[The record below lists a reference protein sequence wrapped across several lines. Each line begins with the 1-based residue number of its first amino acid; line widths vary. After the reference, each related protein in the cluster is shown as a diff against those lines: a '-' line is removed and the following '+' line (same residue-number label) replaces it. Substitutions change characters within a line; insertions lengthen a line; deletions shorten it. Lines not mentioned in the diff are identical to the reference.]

1 MKTKLILCGLFG
13 VAFAALCGIT
23 NKPALIGLH
32 QSARVQAAAQTPT
45 FNKEVARIFQTSC
58 QNCHSPGEVAPFSL
72 LTYKEARPWARAI
85 REAVIKREMPP
96 WKPQAGCGDFQ
107 NSTALTQADINT
119 IAAWVDAGAPEG
131 NAADLPAPRTFP
143 ETWPQGEPDLI
154 VTPEED
160 FTPPQG
166 KDAYRCFSIPVSQ
179 LRGSR
184 FLQGVDVQ
192 PGNRKIVHHVLAFSD
207 ATGQSAALDAQDA
220 GPGYSCFGGPGFELD
235 DDSNILGAWAPGA
248 SGEFVPA
255 GTGIKL
261 SVTPQARVVIQV
273 HYHPTGEVESDRTSV
288 GFYFARQP
296 VKQEAYLLGLEND
309 SFLIPA
315 GATNY
320 VVTQQ
325 AQLPP
330 GLSLKL
336 LNILPHMHLLGRQIK
351 VEYTL
356 PNSSAPNC
364 LINIPDWDFDWQSAY
379 SYKTPVSIPSG
390 SQVKLTAVY
399 DNSANNPRNPNSP
412 PKPVGYGEETTDEM
426 ALAFLRA
433 TVDGDSV
440 KPSTPSVFD
449 VIADAAGNLAAGG
462 AGWLPGADLL
472 VNGRRVRDTRLMNG
486 QLISPAVWKAFAAP
500 GQAVNVAIINPDGYV
515 SNERS
520 FTRNVTARPLAVV
533 SAAGYQPDFS
543 TPGSIAAAFG
553 EGLAISTLAANATP
567 LPTTLGGT
575 RIFVN
580 GVAAQLFFVSPRQ
593 INFQF
598 PTETFAGT
606 AVVEVELNGQL
617 QARGTLMLGRIRPA
631 IFTANGSGTGA
642 PAAVATRDGIN
653 YYAVGNPN
661 GQPNP
666 VNAGDVLVL
675 FGTGFQQGNRE
686 TAKVTIGGRAAEVL
700 YAGRQGQFI
709 GADQLNIQIPPGLS
723 GLVDA
728 NVEFNG
734 RAANPVKLLVR

>member
-1 MKTKLILCGLFG
+1 MKLKLKLWVSCSMVMVTICVI
-13 VAFAALCGIT
+13 VATRLAM
-23 NKPALIGLH
+23 
-32 QSARVQAAAQTPT
+32 VEAAAQAPT
-45 FNKEVARIFQTSC
+45 FNKEIARIFQTSC
-58 QNCHSPGEVAPFSL
+58 QNCHRPGEAAPFSL
-72 LTYKEARPWARAI
+72 VNYKDARPWARAI

-96 WKPQAGCGDFQ
+96 WKPLAGCGDFQ
-107 NSTALTQADINT
+107 NSTALTQAEINT

-131 NAADLPAPRTFP
+131 NAADLPAPRAFP
-143 ETWPQGEPDLI
+143 ETWPHGEPDLI
-154 VTPEED
+154 VTPEEE

-184 FLQGVDVQ
+184 FLQGLDVQ
-192 PGNRKIVHHVLAFSD
+192 PGNRKIVHHVVAFSD
-207 ATGQSAALDAQDA
+207 ATGQSAALDARDA
-220 GPGYSCFGGPGFELD
+220 GPGYSCFGGPGFEMD
-235 DDSNILGAWAPGA
+235 EDSGILGAWAPG
-248 SGEFVPA
+248 SNGEFVPA

-273 HYHPTGEVESDRTSV
+273 HYHPTGDTESDRTSV

-296 VKQEAYLLGLEND
+296 VKQEAYLIGLEND

-320 VVTQQ
+320 VVTEEV
-325 AQLPP
+325 QLPP

-351 VEYTL
+351 VEYTP
-356 PNSSAPNC
+356 PNAGASNC
-364 LINIPDWDFDWQSAY
+364 LINIPDWDFDWQNAY
-379 SYKTPVSIPSG
+379 SYKTPVPIPSG
-390 SQVKLTAVY
+390 SKVKLTAVY

-426 ALAFLRA
+426 ALAFFRA
-433 TVDGDSV
+433 TVDGDGV
-440 KPSTPSVFD
+440 EPSAPSLLNVA
-449 VIADAAGNLAAGG
+449 ADAGGKLLVGG

-472 VNGRRVRDTRLMNG
+472 INGKRVRDTQLMNG
-486 QLISPAVWKAFAAP
+486 QLTSPAVWRAFAAP
-500 GQAVNVAIINPDGYV
+500 GQSVRIAVINPDGYV
-515 SNERS
+515 SNEGS
-520 FTRNVTARPLAVV
+520 FTRNAAARALAVV
-533 SAAGYQPDFS
+533 SAASYQPDAGA
-543 TPGSIAAAFG
+543 PGSIAAAFG
-553 EGLAISTLAANATP
+553 DGLAMNTLTANTLP
-567 LPTTLGGT
+567 LPTELGGT
-575 RIFVN
+575 RVFVN
-580 GVAAQLFFVSPRQ
+580 GTAARLFFVSPGQ
-593 INFQF
+593 INFLL
-598 PTETFAGT
+598 PPETFAGAT
-606 AVVEVELNGQL
+606 VVEVEFNGQL
-617 QARGTLMLGRIRPA
+617 QARGTLTLGRIRPG

-653 YYAVGNPN
+653 FYAVGNPN

-686 TAKVTIGGRAAEVL
+686 TARVIIGGRAAEVL

-709 GADQLNIQIPPGLS
+709 GADQLNVQIPTGVS

-728 NVEFNG
+728 GIEFNG
-734 RAANPVKLLVR
+734 RAANSVKLLIR